1 MTAHTETQLIPKTR
15 PPRTFEVVATDQND
29 TVDVLGIEI
38 PREPTPEQVELT
50 NLISLF
56 SALEDLQLSDAID
69 ETIHSLQTFK
79 ANHQSNMHNFAVGII
94 KITQEYEINQQE
106 LLAQQEVYNEAD
118 ANHETAR
125 ERFVAFKMQMEAIE
139 NEVRKHFE
147 ALKTTDQSGDDYI
160 EAMQVLIND
169 PRFKK
174 LSADLRLA
182 RSDHELK
189 KAILDEE
196 TEKLERLWREKE
208 TITRNLEELAETARQ
223 YVSDVT
229 KYRRKM
235 NRGNRLIAG
244 ESFWQRVSGYVKD
257 LGATAITGGGIT
269 TPSLM
274 MRESMMIG
282 ITQGPETDA

>member
-1 MTAHTETQLIPKTR
+1 MTVHAETQLIPTTR
-15 PPRTFEVVATDQND
+15 PPRTFEVVVADQRD

-38 PREPTPEQVELT
+38 PREPTSEQAELT
-50 NLISLF
+50 RLISLF
-56 SALEDLQLSDAID
+56 SPLE
-69 ETIHSLQTFK
+69 SLQFAESIDDTILSLETFK
-79 ANHQSNMHNFAVGII
+79 AEYQSNLHNYAIEI
-94 KITQEYEINQQE
+94 KSIRQNYRINQEE
-106 LLAQQEVYNEAD
+106 LLAQQKEYEEAD
-118 ANHETAR
+118 VNHETAHTR
-125 ERFVAFKMQMEAIE
+125 YITLKSQMETIE
-139 NEVRKHFE
+139 SEVRKHFE

-174 LSADLRLA
+174 LSTDLRLA

-208 TITRNLEELAETARQ
+208 IITKNLKELAEDARQ

-235 NRGNRLIAG
+235 IRGNRLIAG
-244 ESFWQRVSGYVKD
+244 EPFWQRVSGYVRD
-257 LGATAITGGGIT
+257 LGSTAISGGGIT
-269 TPSLM
+269 TPTLM